1 MGTLNFPGLS
11 TGIDTTQLV
20 KSLMAINSRRLA
32 NYTVKKVRLGE
43 QQTALDEMKDKV
55 SQLEAAADALSDSS
69 TLETF
74 STSTSDG
81 SRLGVAA
88 TTEANPGSHSVE
100 INQLATSETWIQDSS
115 TFDYET
121 DYVGAGYFI
130 YSYNYK
136 ERVIT
141 ATSTTTLEDLVG
153 LINNDEDNPGV
164 TASLLY
170 QGDKYH
176 LMLGG
181 QDTGEDYQIS
191 INSSTTEVWKPDSAE
206 ADTTFTD
213 DSENAVLADKI
224 IDLDQWDAAHTGN
237 ETITIS
243 GKNNAGTTIL
253 PPRNLTISDDT
264 TLEHLIKEINY
275 FYEGFAT
282 ATLVNGQIVLT
293 DHTAGASSM
302 EISLT
307 YNANGSSATLG
318 LPTMA
323 VSTEGGGTSASISDL
338 SPSSFTQTQ
347 NAQNS
352 EIKIDNYTPTKVSEV
367 QTIAPDVVASSG
379 YYTLSYG
386 GYTTTDLAY
395 DANNATVQAALEALD
410 SITSGDVT
418 VGGDPLDTSTDGM
431 TATFASTLGNVDMI
445 SIATTGIASG
455 DLVGPSEVT
464 VSETTRGNN
473 EEWVSR
479 NSNVVTDALTGISL
493 ILQDVNDTDSDD
505 AIIPLDI
512 TISRNAGAVKGKVQN
527 LVNAYNSL
535 LTYVEDK
542 TEYKVSTKEMGIL
555 SNDVAISLIKS
566 QMKDPFQGTITGFTS
581 EDTYYQ
587 ASDLGLGFNG
597 YGQMTFDSSTFS
609 DALEDNYMA
618 VINLLGA
625 SAKGNTD
632 SEVIEFYSASAR
644 HTSPGTYDVRVTVAS
659 GEITS
664 AQIKLSSE
672 STYRNMSI
680 DGNLIEGDDSF
691 DDTGYNPVY
700 AENGLFLNVDLSSDG
715 DFTATLRVKQGLAG
729 ALEETLDDVIETDGR
744 LDVSKESLQDQI
756 DSLENTI
763 SKENQRLEDVE
774 DRLIKKFAR
783 LEKALSNMQNQM
795 NAVNMLFPK

>member
-11 TGIDTTQLV
+11 TGIDTTELI
-20 KSLMAINSRRLA
+20 KNLMAINSRRLA
-32 NYTVKKVRLGE
+32 NYTVKKMRMGD
-43 QQTALDEMKDKV
+43 QQAALDEMKSKV
-55 SQLEAAADALSDSS
+55 SLLEGAADALSDSS

-74 STSTSDG
+74 TTSSSDG
-81 SRLGVAA
+81 SRLGVSA

-130 YSYNYK
+130 YSYNYQ

-141 ATSTTTLEDLVG
+141 TTATTTLEDLVG
-153 LINNDEDNPGV
+153 LINNDEDNPGA

-191 INSSTTEVWKPDSAE
+191 INSSTTEVWKPDTGE
-206 ADTTFTD
+206 ADDTFTD

-224 IDLDQWDAAHTGN
+224 IELDQWDAAHTGN
-237 ETITIS
+237 EYITIS

-253 PPRNLTISDDT
+253 PSRDLTISDDT
-264 TLEHLIKEINY
+264 TLEHLIKEINT
-275 FYEGFAT
+275 FFEGFAT
-282 ATLVNGQIVLT
+282 ATLVNGQVVLT
-293 DHTAGASSM
+293 DHSSGASSM

-323 VSTEGGGTSASISDL
+323 VSTEGGGTAASVASL

-352 EIKIDNYTPTKVSEV
+352 EIKIDNYTPTTVSEI
-367 QTIAPDVVASSG
+367 QTITPDVVASAG
-379 YYTLSYG
+379 TYTLTYDG
-386 GYTTTDLAY
+386 QTTATLDY
-395 DANNATVQAALEALD
+395 DATIGDVETALNNLSNL
-410 SITSGDVT
+410 SGVT
-418 VGGDPLDTSTDGM
+418 VGGDPLTSTNGM
-431 TATFASTLGNVDMI
+431 TVTFADTDGNVDML
-445 SIATTGIASG
+445 SIDIGSLT
-455 DLVGPSEVT
+455 GPSAVT

-479 NSNVVTDALTGISL
+479 NSNVVTDALTGVTL

-505 AIIPLDI
+505 AIIPLDF
-512 TISRNAGAVKGKVQN
+512 TVSRNAGAVQGKVQN
-527 LVNAYNSL
+527 LVNAYNSV

-542 TEYKVSTKEMGIL
+542 TEYSVSTKQMGVL
-555 SNDVAISLIKS
+555 SSDVAISLIKS
-566 QMKDPFQGTITGFTS
+566 QMKTPFIGAVTGFTS
-581 EDTYYQ
+581 EDDYFQ
-587 ASDLGLGFNG
+587 ASDLGISFDG
-597 YGQMTFDSSTFS
+597 YGQMKLDTSTFS
-609 DALEDNYMA
+609 TALEDNYAA

-632 SEVIEFYSASAR
+632 SEVIEFYNASAR
-644 HTSPGTYDVRVTVAS
+644 HTTAGTYDVQVTVAS
-659 GEITS
+659 GAITS
-664 AQIKLSSE
+664 AQIKLDSE
-672 STYRNMSI
+672 STYRNMII
-680 DGNLIEGDDSF
+680 DGSLIEGDDSF
-691 DDTGYNPVY
+691 DDDGYSPVY
-700 AENGLFLNVDLSSDG
+700 GENGLFLNVDLSSDG

-729 ALEETLDDVIETDGR
+729 ALEDTLDDIIETDGR
-744 LDVSKESLQDQI
+744 LDVSKGSLQDQI

-763 SKENQRLEDVE
+763 ANENERLEDVE
-774 DRLIKKFAR
+774 DRLVMKFAR
-783 LEKALSNMQNQM
+783 LEKTLSNMQNQM
-795 NAVNMLFPK
+795 NAVNLLFPK

>member
-11 TGIDTTQLV
+11 TGIDTTQLI

-32 NYTVKKVRLGE
+32 NYTVKKIRLGD
-43 QQTALDEMKDKV
+43 QQTALDEMKSKV
-55 SQLEAAADALSDSS
+55 SQLEGAADALSDSS

-74 STSTSDG
+74 TTSSSDG

-130 YSYNYK
+130 YSYNYQ

-141 ATSTTTLEDLVG
+141 TTATTTLEDLVG
-153 LINNDEDNPGV
+153 LINNDEDNPGL

-191 INSSTTEVWKPDSAE
+191 INSSTTEVWKPDTGE
-206 ADTTFTD
+206 ADDTFTD

-224 IDLDQWDAAHTGN
+224 IELDQWDAAHTGN
-237 ETITIS
+237 EYITIS

-253 PPRNLTISDDT
+253 PSRDLTISDDT
-264 TLEHLIKEINY
+264 TLEHLIKEINT
-275 FYEGFAT
+275 FFEGFAT

-293 DHTAGASSM
+293 DHTSGASSM

-323 VSTEGGGTSASISDL
+323 VSTEGGGTVASVASL

-352 EIKIDNYTPTKVSEV
+352 EIKIDNYTPTMVSEV
-367 QTIAPDVVASSG
+367 QTITPDVVASG
-379 YYTLSYG
+379 VTYTLTYDG
-386 GYTTTDLAY
+386 QTT
-395 DANNATVQAALEALD
+395 AALDHDATIGDVETALNNL
-410 SITSGDVT
+410 SNLSGVT
-418 VGGDPLDTSTDGM
+418 VGGDDLTSTNGM
-431 TATFASTLGNVDMI
+431 TVTFADTDGNVDML
-445 SIATTGIASG
+445 SIDIGSLT
-455 DLVGPSEVT
+455 GPSAVT

-479 NSNVVTDALTGISL
+479 NSNVVTDALTGVTL

-505 AIIPLDI
+505 AIIPLDF
-512 TISRNAGAVKGKVQN
+512 TVSRNAGAVQGKVQN
-527 LVNAYNSL
+527 MVNTYNSL

-542 TEYKVSTKEMGIL
+542 TEYNVSAKEMGLL
-555 SNDVAISLIKS
+555 SRDVAISLIKS
-566 QMKDPFQGTITGFTS
+566 QMKDPFIGTVTGFTS
-581 EDTYYQ
+581 EDGYFQ
-587 ASDLGLGFNG
+587 ASDLGLSFDG
-597 YGQMTFDSSTFS
+597 YGKMTFDTSTFS
-609 DALEDNYMA
+609 TALEDNYLA

-625 SAKGNTD
+625 SARGNTD
-632 SEVIEFYSASAR
+632 SEVIEFYAASAK
-644 HTSPGTYDVRVTVAS
+644 HTTPDTYDVQVTVAS
-659 GEITS
+659 GAITS
-664 AQIKLSSE
+664 AQIKLTSE
-672 STYRNMSI
+672 STYRDMTI
-680 DGNLIEGDDSF
+680 DGSLIEGDDSF
-691 DDTGYNPVY
+691 DDDGYNPVY
-700 AENGLFLNVDLSSDG
+700 SENGLFLNVDLTSDG

-729 ALEETLDDVIETDGR
+729 ALEDTLDDVIETDGR
-744 LDVSKESLQDQI
+744 LDVSKDSLQTQI
-756 DSLENTI
+756 DSLSKTITREN
-763 SKENQRLEDVE
+763 ERLENVE
-774 DRLIKKFAR
+774 DRLIAKFAR
-783 LEKALSNMQNQM
+783 LEKALSNMQGQM
-795 NAVNMLFPK
+795 SAVSLLFPK